1 MTWYRLVERA
11 QKRVYTSDESGVLDE
26 TKKLTLPSIKDK
38 LFVRPHLVNRRLFH
52 NWWSRG
58 SVKPILKS
66 LRGREDLKEFKSELI
81 WNLAQAMLGSA
92 LAWLRLKA

>member
-11 QKRVYTSDESGVLDE
+11 QKRVYTSDEGGVPDE

-58 SVKPILKS
+58 SVKPILRQRAEQELVNMGGLGVVK
-66 LRGREDLKEFKSELI
+66 LLKKLV
-81 WNLAQAMLGSA
+81 
-92 LAWLRLKA
+92 